1 MKNLPM
7 KHVNTWTFSLCL
19 VLASAAGSACFAD
32 TLSVDSSLKA
42 QINEKK
48 NNQDAIPSLS
58 QPTIVSCPA
67 EFQQVKISNDARQC
81 QAFEK
86 DTSAVMVYHS
96 PRTPREVLGVYETA
110 HPSLKPHS
118 PVRGRTL
125 LSSEDKTIR
134 VIISPD
140 NAGSQVDI
148 LVTSKT
154 H

>member
-1 MKNLPM
+1 M
-7 KHVNTWTFSLCL
+7 KHINTKKLLFCL
-19 VLASAAGSACFAD
+19 ALASGSACFAN
-32 TLSVDSSLKA
+32 TLSVDSSSNA
-42 QINEKK
+42 QVNEQKV
-48 NNQDAIPSLS
+48 NQGAMPSLS
-58 QPTIVSCPA
+58 QPSIVSCPA

-96 PRTPREVLGVYETA
+96 PRTPNEMLGVYETA

-154 H
+154 N

>member
-1 MKNLPM
+1 M

-19 VLASAAGSACFAD
+19 ALASATGSACFAD

-42 QINEKK
+42 QINEQKS
-48 NNQDAIPSLS
+48 NHVAVPSLTK
-58 QPTIVSCPA
+58 PTIVSCPA
-67 EFQQVKISNDARQC
+67 EFQQVKITNDARQC

-86 DTSAVMVYHS
+86 DMSAVMVYHS
-96 PRTPREVLGVYETA
+96 PRTPNEMLGVYETA

-134 VIISPD
+134 IIISPD

-148 LVTSKT
+148 LVTSKI